1 MRGNPTTVRRK
12 YIEQNRYFTTGSRFD
27 VVGTS
32 FATTDPKS
40 NTSTT
45 TFSSADYYAFPQF
58 VTNAL
63 GHQTEYA
70 WWQHVISD
78 LDGTVYYLR
87 NGDLQSVRDPNGV
100 LVSQLWYSDA
110 LGRRTQETTPAETRN
125 FSYDDLNYLTTQAS
139 GSGYQYAET
148 NPVGANPGVRQAPFQ
163 RPSAQAPVGV
173 SQLIATTLW
182 GGSRAWLSLQWALPR
197 TSTPGTRQR

>member
-148 NPVGANPGVRQAPFQ
+148 NPVGN
-163 RPSAQAPVGV
+163 
-173 SQLIATTLW
+173 LIQGEQSDPAGDNIVQTRGFDKLRF
-182 GGSRAWLSLQWALPR
+182 SALPR
-197 TSTPGTRQR
+197 RLQWGFHNL